1 MEHKK
6 TIDGK
11 IERALE
17 GLDGIQR
24 ASAQPWLY
32 SRVMGRLQREEK
44 TVWESIGSFLSKPA
58 VAMAGLTT
66 ILVLN
71 LFVLFKQNSLQ
82 DATAVA
88 GTNQGVQI
96 TDSESIIASNSSFDY
111 ENLVQP

>member
-1 MEHKK
+1 MEQKN

-17 GLDGIQR
+17 SFDGLQR
-24 ASAQPWLY
+24 ATPQPWFY
-32 SRVMGRLQREEK
+32 TRVKARLQREEK

-58 VAMAGLTT
+58 VALAALTT
-66 ILVLN
+66 ILVVNVFILT
-71 LFVLFKQNSLQ
+71 KQNHLQETAPVAGQSLQ
-82 DATAVA
+82 P
-88 GTNQGVQI
+88 

>member
-6 TIDGK
+6 TIDAK

-24 ASAQPWLY
+24 AAAQPWLH

-82 DATAVA
+82 DATGVA
-88 GTNQGVQI
+88 SSQGVQM